1 MRTSFSR
8 VSSRGPFA
16 TAALAALVALL
27 LLVVSACSRGDR
39 SGQGSAPA
47 ATATTS
53 ASATG
58 GPATTGGAGG
68 SGASGASGGSA
79 LPATGDLAKARVRLQ
94 QVGRLDSPVGM
105 ALRKGDSGV
114 YFIEQTGQVRA
125 FYSGTMDPD
134 PILDVSKQIKAG
146 GEQGLLGIA
155 FSPDGKFMYLDYTD
169 TNGDTHVAEFAM
181 RGDRPDPNS
190 QRNVLTVKQPYAN
203 HNGGQLAFGP
213 DKKLYIALG
222 DGGSAGDPH
231 HNGQSLGALLGK
243 ILRIDPRPSSGRPSG
258 IPKDNPFVGRAGARP
273 EIWDFGLRNPWRFS
287 FDPATRDLW
296 IADVGQGTWEEI
308 DQEPA
313 GHGGRNYG
321 WNRLEGRHPFEGKA
335 PAGAVGPVL
344 EYNHD
349 GGACTVIG
357 GSVYRG
363 SAIPNLRGAY
373 LYGDYCLGWVKA
385 VLPGHFGD
393 PQDLGINV
401 PSLTSFGV
409 DQHGELFAL
418 SGAGQVFKI
427 VKG

>member
-8 VSSRGPFA
+8 PSPRGPSVP
-16 TAALAALVALL
+16 TALAALVVALL
-27 LLVVSACSRGDR
+27 LVAGACSRGDQG
-39 SGQGSAPA
+39 GQGSAPA
-47 ATATTS
+47 ATTAPL
-53 ASATG
+53 AS
-58 GPATTGGAGG
+58 GPGTTGG
-68 SGASGASGGSA
+68 SGDSAS
-79 LPATGDLAKARVRLQ
+79 PATGDLAKARVRLQ
-94 QVGRLDSPVGM
+94 QVGTLESPVGM
-105 ALRKGDSGV
+105 AVRKGDSGI
-114 YFIEQTGQVRA
+114 YFIEQTGRVRA
-125 FYSGTMDPD
+125 FRGGTMDPD
-134 PILDVSKQIKAG
+134 PVLDVSRQIKAG

-155 FSPDGKFMYLDYTD
+155 FSPDGRFLYLDYTD
-169 TNGDTHVAEFAM
+169 TNGDTHIAEFAM

-190 QRNVLTVKQPYAN
+190 QRNVLTVEQPYAN

-213 DKKLYIALG
+213 DRMLYIALG

-231 HNGQSLGALLGK
+231 RNGQSLGTLLGK
-243 ILRIDPRPSSGRPSG
+243 ILRIDPRPSGGRPYG
-258 IPKDNPFVGRAGARP
+258 IPRDNPFVDRAGARP

-287 FDPATRDLW
+287 FDPATKDLW
-296 IADVGQGTWEEI
+296 IADVGQGTWEEV

-313 GHGGRNYG
+313 GQGGRNYG
-321 WNRLEGRHPFEGKA
+321 WNRLEGRHPFEGTA

-373 LYGDYCLGWVKA
+373 LYGDYCLGWLKA

-409 DQHGELFAL
+409 DQRGELFAL
-418 SGAGQVFKI
+418 SGGGPVYRI

>member
-1 MRTSFSR
+1 MRTRSSP
-8 VSSRGPFA
+8 VSPRGRTRP
-16 TAALAALVALL
+16 TTSAAIAALVALV
-27 LLVVSACSRGDR
+27 LLVAAACSSSERNG
-39 SGQGSAPA
+39 APA
-47 ATATTS
+47 ATTIAPTTS
-53 ASATG
+53 PPG
-58 GPATTGGAGG
+58 TTA
-68 SGASGASGGSA
+68 GSA
-79 LPATGDLAKARVRLQ
+79 APPTGDLAKARVRLQ
-94 QVGRLDSPVGM
+94 EVARLDSPVGM

-114 YFIEQTGQVRA
+114 YFIEQTGRVRVVRGATVEPAPVLDLSDQV
-125 FYSGTMDPD
+125 
-134 PILDVSKQIKAG
+134 KAG

-155 FSPDGKFMYLDYTD
+155 FSPDGRFLYLDYTD
-169 TNGDTHVAEFAM
+169 TSGDTHVAEFAM
-181 RGDRPDPNS
+181 RGNRPDPGS
-190 QRNVLTVKQPYAN
+190 QRNVLTVDQPYAN

-213 DKKLYIALG
+213 DRLLYVALG

-231 HNGQSLGALLGK
+231 GNGQSLGTLLGK
-243 ILRIDPRPSSGRPSG
+243 ILRIDPRPSGGRPYG
-258 IPKDNPFVGRAGARP
+258 IPRDNPFASRSGARP

-308 DQEPA
+308 DHEPA
-313 GHGGRNYG
+313 GRGGRNYG
-321 WNRLEGRHPFEGKA
+321 WNRLEGRHPFEGSA
-335 PAGAVGPVL
+335 PARAVGPVL

-363 SAIPNLRGAY
+363 SAIPDLRGAY

-385 VLPGHFGD
+385 VTAGNPRD

-418 SGAGQVFKI
+418 SGGGQVFRI

>member
-1 MRTSFSR
+1 MRTPYSWRSTR
-8 VSSRGPFA
+8 HRSVPI
-16 TAALAALVALL
+16 ALAALIAALL
-27 LLVVSACSRGDR
+27 LVAAACSGDDR
-39 SGQGSAPA
+39 DGQ
-47 ATATTS
+47 
-53 ASATG
+53 
-58 GPATTGGAGG
+58 G
-68 SGASGASGGSA
+68 SGASGTTSGPAGGPGTSAGDGSNGSGSGGSGGSG

-94 QVGRLDSPVGM
+94 QVGKLESPVGM
-105 ALRKGDSGV
+105 AVRKGDSGV
-114 YFIEQTGQVRA
+114 YFIEQTGRVRA
-125 FYSGTMDPD
+125 FSSGSMNPG
-134 PILDVSKQIKAG
+134 PILDISGQIKAG

-155 FSPDGKFMYLDYTD
+155 FSPDGKFLYLDYTD

-181 RGDRPDPNS
+181 RGDRPDPSS
-190 QRNVLTVKQPYAN
+190 QRNVLTVQQPYAN

-213 DKKLYIALG
+213 DGLLYIALG

-231 HNGQSLGALLGK
+231 QNGQSLGTLLGK
-243 ILRIDPRPSSGRPSG
+243 ILRIDPRPSGGRPYG
-258 IPKDNPFVGRAGARP
+258 IPKDNPFAGRAGARP

-287 FDPATRDLW
+287 FDPATKDLW
-296 IADVGQGTWEEI
+296 IADVGQGNWEEI
-308 DQEPA
+308 DHEPA
-313 GHGGRNYG
+313 GRGGRNYG
-321 WNRLEGRHPFEGKA
+321 WNRLEGTHHFEGTA
-335 PAGAVGPVL
+335 PAGAVDPVL

-363 SAIPNLRGAY
+363 GAIPNLRGAY

-385 VLPGHFGD
+385 VQPGHFGD

-418 SGAGQVFKI
+418 SGTGPIYKI